1 MAAKLEELRQA
12 PASQEVDVSA
22 DLVTQTDVVVL
33 HRRFAFLSPP
43 KSYAEQMA
51 SNDISKVPGFFS
63 DSFFSDSPAFLN
75 LPR

>member
-51 SNDISKVPGFFS
+51 
-63 DSFFSDSPAFLN
+63 
-75 LPR
+75 